1 MKFLRL
7 EILNLASLDRKE
19 GEIIDF
25 ENGALGESNIFSIVG
40 PTGSGKSTILDA
52 ICLALYNRAP
62 RYPKKK
68 GEKNQSI
75 EIYGTPDD
83 GEKAR
88 LAPTDCRNILTRG
101 KKFCYSKLTFKAN
114 NGKVYRAEWSVKF
127 QRVRYDDVITAL
139 YEIDANGKET
149 QAVWKD
155 LPTIIGLEY
164 DQFLSTVLIAQG
176 SFSKFISAKETERY
190 ELLEKLIGCEE
201 LYSNIAREI
210 KQRKDDAAA
219 KYAGLEARC
228 SAYAGDIIGPD
239 ELEALNKRIAELEE
253 EEKKVKAELLKVS
266 DALNWFET
274 EGRFKE
280 NIEKFTKAK
289 ADAQTA
295 WDNAKA
301 QFDKLA
307 LHDSTIPA
315 TTKLKEI
322 RDLENTIKGL
332 ENELTELEPKI
343 EGKNAE
349 INKAAGELDEL
360 KKSASNAHE
369 ALETQKPHINKAR
382 TIKGQLQVANA
393 TVTEKQEAK
402 KTAFKAFEEAR
413 KALDRTGTEI
423 AIAQKKLEAATKAYN
438 ELKETVDRTKQEYQ
452 QKVQDAVNAYN
463 AEAAKI
469 EGIDPSKLQNAKS
482 LADQKKNDIK
492 YAIRIR
498 EEIDSKQVALDKNRN
513 EKERLDKRNKEIVKE
528 LATLTIDKLNEDL
541 ETLNRSHT
549 LMTSENWSQHRRNL
563 DDDKPCPLCGS
574 THHPYKDTH
583 ELETAASG
591 LQKMIDDAKQELE
604 KQTKRRDT
612 LSGEQAQNK
621 GKLEGIE
628 TDIPALTDQ
637 LAALGVEWDKL
648 HAKYPEWP
656 TAVQELKV
664 LKPVIETESV
674 QTGAALTAYNELAKD
689 IETLRKAKE
698 KIANEQNAYNQQCVE
713 DLRKAEANKNKADT
727 ALKTEQGKTANLK
740 TQKDEKEISMTQ
752 ANAAFETAKAVVDK
766 KLAAIKA
773 EIGDRDP
780 DTFEQE
786 LAKTKTL
793 ADEAVTGKNNQI
805 NNLNLELQGF
815 KTKKET
821 ASKSKDKETANLAEK
836 RNKLASWIANY
847 NIKKGF
853 ALTDADISIMLDATD
868 DWEEIRE
875 RQTRLKEAKTQASTT
890 LDNES
895 KALENHQTG
904 KPAETPDDLKV
915 MKRKLEDWNN
925 NELVES
931 KARQKRHNT
940 AQANLGA
947 LAGQKQDAELLKKE
961 WDEIYDAIGADGKT
975 LRKIAQCYTLRFLI
989 EHANA
994 EIKKFNSRYELQQV
1008 KNSLGIRVIDHD
1020 RADDVRETTSLSGGE
1035 TFIVSLGLA
1044 LGLSSLSSKNISF
1057 ENLFIDEGFGTL
1069 DPDALAVVIDS
1080 LAMLQSSQGKKVGVI
1095 SHTNTMSER
1104 ITTQIRII
1112 KDGTSGSSHIEF
1124 YPEN

>member
-62 RYPKKK
+62 RYPKKS
-68 GEKNQSI
+68 GERNQSI
-75 EIYGTPDD
+75 EIYGTPDE

-101 KKFCYSKLTFKAN
+101 KKYGYSKLTFKAN

-127 QRVRYDDVITAL
+127 QRVRYDNVITAL
-139 YEIDANGKET
+139 FEIDASGNEM
-149 QAVWKD
+149 QVEWKD

-176 SFSKFISAKETERY
+176 SFSKFISAKENERY

-201 LYSNIAREI
+201 LYANIAREI
-210 KQRKDDAAA
+210 KQRKDDVTTA
-219 KYAGLEARC
+219 YSQIEARC
-228 SAYAGDIIGPD
+228 LAYDGDIIGPD
-239 ELEALNKRIAELEE
+239 ELEVLKKRIDELEAE
-253 EEKKVKAELLKVS
+253 DKKVKAELIKVS
-266 DALNWFET
+266 NALAWFET
-274 EGRFKE
+274 EGNFNK
-280 NIEKFTKAK
+280 NIANYTQAK

-295 WDNAKA
+295 WDRAKA
-301 QFDKLA
+301 LFEKLA
-307 LHDSTIPA
+307 LHDSTLPA

-322 RDLENTIKGL
+322 RDLETTIKAL
-332 ENELTELEPKI
+332 EKELSELEPKI
-343 EGKNAE
+343 QVKNAE
-349 INKAAGELDEL
+349 IDKAKGELEEL
-360 KKSASNAHE
+360 KKAAANANQT
-369 ALETQKPHINKAR
+369 LETQKPHINKAR
-382 TIKGQLQVANA
+382 TIKGLLQAAQDTVSDMQNAKIVA
-393 TVTEKQEAK
+393 VG
-402 KTAFKAFEEAR
+402 AFDDAVKVLEQNS
-413 KALDRTGTEI
+413 K
-423 AIAQKKLEAATKAYN
+423 AIAKAQQDLEGATKAYN
-438 ELKETVDRTKQEYQ
+438 ELKETVDKTKQDYQ
-452 QKVQDAVNAYN
+452 QKVLDAVKAFNT
-463 AEAAKI
+463 ESAKI
-469 EGIDPSKLQNAKS
+469 EDIDLDKLQDAKS
-482 LADQKKNDIK
+482 SADQKKNDIK

-498 EEIDSKQVALDKNRN
+498 TDIDTKQKTLDNN
-513 EKERLDKRNKEIVKE
+513 LTEKVRLEKRNQEIQKE
-528 LATLTIDKLNEDL
+528 LATLTIEDL
-541 ETLNRSHT
+541 NKDLELMRKSHT
-549 LMTSENWSQHRRNL
+549 LMTSENWSQHRHDL
-563 DDDKPCPLCGS
+563 EDGKPCPLCGA
-574 THHPYKDTH
+574 TEHPYRNTV
-583 ELETAASG
+583 ELETVTAG
-591 LQKMIDDAKQELE
+591 LEQTIKE
-604 KQTKRRDT
+604 KTKVLNVQTERQRI
-612 LSGEQAQNK
+612 LLGEQAQNK
-621 GKLEGIE
+621 GKLEGI
-628 TDIPALTDQ
+628 DIPALTDQ
-637 LAALGVEWDKL
+637 LNALGVEWDKL

-656 TAVQELKV
+656 SAVQELKD
-664 LKPVIETESV
+664 LKPVIETESK
-674 QTGAALTAYNELAKD
+674 QTDTALAEYNKLVKYNELSEKQLQESEREKNNAD
-689 IETLRKAKE
+689 IT
-698 KIANEQNAYNQQCVE
+698 
-713 DLRKAEANKNKADT
+713 
-727 ALKTEQGKTANLK
+727 LKTEQGKTSTLNK
-740 TQKDEKEISMTQ
+740 QKNEKEKALTQ
-752 ANAAFETAKAVVDK
+752 ANAAFEKAKAAVDE

-773 EIGDRDP
+773 EIGDKDP
-780 DTFEQE
+780 DSFEQE
-786 LAKTKTL
+786 LNNAKTL
-793 ADEAVTGKNNQI
+793 ADEAVNGKNKQI
-805 NNLNLELQGF
+805 NDLNLDLQRF
-815 KTKKET
+815 NTNKET
-821 ASKSKDKETANLAEK
+821 ASNSKVKETANLDEK
-836 RNKLASWIANY
+836 RNNLASWIANY
-847 NIKKGF
+847 NIKKGA
-853 ALTDADISIMLDATD
+853 ALTDADISMLLDATD

-875 RQTRLKEAKTQASTT
+875 RQTSLKDAFTQASTT
-890 LDNES
+890 LDNEI
-895 KALENHQTG
+895 KAHDKHQ
-904 KPAETPDDLKV
+904 KDRPAESLDDLKA
-915 MKRKLEDWNN
+915 RKTELEARNN

-931 KARQKRHNT
+931 KARLERHNT
-940 AQANLGA
+940 AQTNLGT
-947 LAGQKQDAELLKKE
+947 LIGQKQDAQLLKKE